1 MVNHQSLFLTIK
13 CMAKK
18 IQDSKYIAAYRS
30 DDFSIVKKVGY
41 DSVDEFWESPEIIFI
56 EQKGKPQLALKR
68 IPTTP
73 KVGWEEYSFKSNDGQ
88 VMTECFP
95 SLYGAPEK
103 IKRGKITW
111 TLMQEAV
118 TKTVFE
124 NQRRSGGNY
133 KMGTIP
139 VIPELQAHFDNIASR
154 TPKKTGVEKIDRQPW
169 MQKPQ
174 FGKF

>member
-1 MVNHQSLFLTIK
+1 
-13 CMAKK
+13 MAKK
-18 IQDSKYIAAYRS
+18 TQDSKYIAAYRS
-30 DDFSIVKKVGY
+30 DDYSVIKKIGY
-41 DSVDEFWESPEIIFI
+41 DNVDEFWESPEVISI
-56 EQKGKPQLALKR
+56 EQKDKTQLILKR
-68 IPTTP
+68 IPVTP

-88 VMTECFP
+88 VMTECFS
-95 SLYGAPEK
+95 SLYGAPQK

-111 TLMQEAV
+111 TLMEDAV

-124 NQRRSGGNY
+124 NHRRAGGNY

-139 VIPELQAHFDNIASR
+139 VIPELQAHFDNISSR
-154 TPKKTGVEKIDRQPW
+154 TPNKTGIQKIDKQPW